1 MNMNKD
7 NFNNIDIMSFLNSMQ
22 SMQSMQRTKSSK
34 KSKKSSRCTIK
45 EEDNVYINECDENE
59 KITKKDTDEEQDGD
73 NEVIKNIEKVEE
85 VDEDDED
92 DEDDDEDDE
101 DDEDDDEDDEDED
114 DEDDDDEEDD
124 EDDEDEEDDDEEE
137 DAGVEEGFTS
147 EDLYNVFNNFF
158 ADEYGVSIATSLSN
172 IAFELNKLNK
182 NLKSKK

>member
-22 SMQSMQRTKSSK
+22 NMQRMERGKSSK

-85 VDEDDED
+85 VEDDDEDDEGDDED

-101 DDEDDDEDDEDED
+101 DDDEDEDED
-114 DEDDDDEEDD
+114 DDEDD
-124 EDDEDEEDDDEEE
+124 EDDEDEEDEE

>member
-85 VDEDDED
+85 VDEDDDED
-92 DEDDDEDDE
+92 DEEDDDDE
-101 DDEDDDEDDEDED
+101 DDEDDDEDDD
-114 DEDDDDEEDD
+114 DEEDEEDD
-124 EDDEDEEDDDEEE
+124 EEDEEDDEE